1 MAEGMGIF
9 FLKRRKETSFISQGT
24 SAHSPPSALP
34 SGCHWQP
41 GNHIFLVPDIIIII
55 NIVEYLSHLLGFK
68 ELKAFHIIL
77 SALTWGRRQRRYAA
91 VGGVGW
97 GRTEPMLLFNRWKN

>member
-1 MAEGMGIF
+1 MPDYSRRNGDF
-9 FLKRRKETSFISQGT
+9 FFFQKRRKETSFISQGT
-24 SAHSPPSALP
+24 SAHSPPSVLP

-77 SALTWGRRQRRYAA
+77 SALTWGRRRRRCAA
-91 VGGVGW
+91 AGGVGQD
-97 GRTEPMLLFNRWKN
+97 GTDASI